1 MLKRVSKLSEAMS
14 LFIRNLTM
22 KRNNI
27 LMTFWMQVIFIYL
40 FIYLFLA
47 DKLKETE
54 KIMTP
59 FDFQNMSKKVHFY
72 ILLKRK
78 LMSSKIDNT

>member
-59 FDFQNMSKKVHFY
+59 FDF
-72 ILLKRK
+72 
-78 LMSSKIDNT
+78 